1 MTPDERLLPL
11 EGVENFRDYG
21 GYAVP
26 GGLRIVRGR
35 LWRSAHH
42 GGATDADL
50 ARIAGLGLTAV
61 VDLRRPTER
70 ANQPSR
76 RPDGFAGQVIDC
88 DAGDQAE
95 PPHVAFLRETDLS
108 AESAR
113 AFFLDYYQ
121 RAPFEPRH
129 IELFTRYFEALG
141 SGGPVLIHCT
151 AGKDRTGLL
160 AALTHSLLGVH
171 PDDAAADFE
180 LTNRAARIE
189 ARLPQVTQSLAESL
203 GRTPSETAVRAFL
216 GVDGAYLEAAFGAIA
231 AEHGSTGA
239 YLARLGVDARTA
251 ARLRDLW
258 LEPADGVILSP

>member
-26 GGLRIVRGR
+26 GGLRVRRGR

-42 GGATDADL
+42 GAATDADL

-61 VDLRRPTER
+61 VDLSRATER

-76 RPDGFAGQVIDC
+76 RPEGFGGRIIDC
-88 DAGDQAE
+88 DQGDQAE

-108 AESAR
+108 AQSAR
-113 AFFLDYYQ
+113 AFFLDYYR

-141 SGGPVLIHCT
+141 EGAPVLIHCT

-189 ARLPQVTQSLAESL
+189 ARLPQVKQSLAESL

-216 GVDGAYLEAAFGAIA
+216 GVDGAYLAAAFDAIT
-231 AEHGSTGA
+231 AEHGSIEA
-239 YLARLGVDARTA
+239 YLARLGVDPRA
-251 ARLRDLW
+251 AGRLREIW
-258 LEPADGVILSP
+258 VEPMEA

>member
-1 MTPDERLLPL
+1 MTPEDRTLPL

-26 GGLRIVRGR
+26 GGLRVVRGR

-42 GGATDADL
+42 GAATDDDL

-76 RPDGFAGQVIDC
+76 RPDGFAGRVIDC

-95 PPHVAFLRETDLS
+95 PPHVAFLRKTDLS

-113 AFFLDYYQ
+113 AFFLDYY
-121 RAPFEPRH
+121 RKAPFEPRH
-129 IELFTRYFEALG
+129 LELFGRYFEALDMG
-141 SGGPVLIHCT
+141 RPVLIHCT

-160 AALTHSLLGVH
+160 AALTHHLLGV
-171 PDDAAADFE
+171 DEADLLADFE

-189 ARLPQVTQSLAESL
+189 TRLPQVREAMTESL
-203 GRTPSETAVRAFL
+203 GRRPSETAVRAFL
-216 GVDGAYLEAAFGAIA
+216 GVDRTYLAEAFGAIRQEA
-231 AEHGSTGA
+231 GSVEA
-239 YLARLGVDARTA
+239 YLAGLGLDGARVEH
-251 ARLRDLW
+251 LRRTW
-258 LEPADGVILSP
+258 LEPAQA

>member
-1 MTPDERLLPL
+1 MTPEDRILPL

-26 GGLRIVRGR
+26 GGLRVVRGR

-42 GGATDADL
+42 GAATDDDL

-76 RPDGFAGQVIDC
+76 RPDGFAGRVIDC

-113 AFFLDYYQ
+113 AFFLDYY
-121 RAPFEPRH
+121 RKAPFEPRH
-129 IELFTRYFEALG
+129 LELFGRYFEALDMG
-141 SGGPVLIHCT
+141 RPVLIHCT

-160 AALTHSLLGVH
+160 AALTHHLLGV
-171 PDDAAADFE
+171 DEADLLADFE

-189 ARLPQVTQSLAESL
+189 TRLPQVTEAMTESL
-203 GRTPSETAVRAFL
+203 GRRPSETAVRAFL
-216 GVDGAYLEAAFGAIA
+216 GVDRAYLAEAFGAIRREA
-231 AEHGSTGA
+231 GSVEA
-239 YLARLGVDARTA
+239 YLAGLGLDGARVEH
-251 ARLRDLW
+251 LRRTW
-258 LEPADGVILSP
+258 LEPAQA

>member
-1 MTPDERLLPL
+1 MTPEDRILPL

-26 GGLRIVRGR
+26 GGLRVVRGR

-42 GGATDADL
+42 GAATDDDL

-76 RPDGFAGQVIDC
+76 RPDGFAGRVIDC

-95 PPHVAFLRETDLS
+95 PPHVAFLRKTDLS

-113 AFFLDYYQ
+113 AFFLDYY
-121 RAPFEPRH
+121 RKAPFEPRH
-129 IELFTRYFEALG
+129 LELFGRYFEALDMG
-141 SGGPVLIHCT
+141 RPVLIHCT

-160 AALTHSLLGVH
+160 AALTHHLLGV
-171 PDDAAADFE
+171 DEADLLADFE

-189 ARLPQVTQSLAESL
+189 TRLPQVTEAMTESL
-203 GRTPSETAVRAFL
+203 GRRPSETAVRAFL
-216 GVDGAYLEAAFGAIA
+216 GVDRTYLAEAFGAIRREA
-231 AEHGSTGA
+231 GSVEA
-239 YLARLGVDARTA
+239 YLAGLGLDGARVEH
-251 ARLRDLW
+251 LRRTW
-258 LEPADGVILSP
+258 LEPAQA

>member
-1 MTPDERLLPL
+1 MTPEDRILPL

-26 GGLRIVRGR
+26 GGLRVVRGR

-42 GGATDADL
+42 GAATDDDL

-76 RPDGFAGQVIDC
+76 RPDGFAGRVIDC

-113 AFFLDYYQ
+113 AFFLDYY
-121 RAPFEPRH
+121 RKAPFEPRH
-129 IELFTRYFEALG
+129 LELFGRYFEALDMG
-141 SGGPVLIHCT
+141 RPVLIHCT

-160 AALTHSLLGVH
+160 AALTHHLLGV
-171 PDDAAADFE
+171 DEADLLADFE

-189 ARLPQVTQSLAESL
+189 TRLPQVTEAMTESL
-203 GRTPSETAVRAFL
+203 GRRPSETAVRAFL
-216 GVDGAYLEAAFGAIA
+216 GVDRTYLAEAFGAIRREA
-231 AEHGSTGA
+231 GSVEA
-239 YLARLGVDARTA
+239 YLAGLGLDGARVEH
-251 ARLRDLW
+251 LRRTW
-258 LEPADGVILSP
+258 LEPAQA

>member
-1 MTPDERLLPL
+1 MTPEDRILPL

-26 GGLRIVRGR
+26 GGLRVVRGR

-42 GGATDADL
+42 GAATDDDL

-76 RPDGFAGQVIDC
+76 RPDGFAGRVIDC

-113 AFFLDYYQ
+113 AFFLDYY
-121 RAPFEPRH
+121 RKAPFEPRH
-129 IELFTRYFEALG
+129 LELFGRYFEALDMG
-141 SGGPVLIHCT
+141 RPVLIHCT

-160 AALTHSLLGVH
+160 AALTHHLLGV
-171 PDDAAADFE
+171 DEADLLADFE

-189 ARLPQVTQSLAESL
+189 TRLPQVTEALTESL
-203 GRTPSETAVRAFL
+203 GRRPSETAVRAFL
-216 GVDGAYLEAAFGAIA
+216 GVERTYLAEAFGAIRREA
-231 AEHGSTGA
+231 GSVEA
-239 YLARLGVDARTA
+239 YLAGLGLDGARVEH
-251 ARLRDLW
+251 LRRTW
-258 LEPADGVILSP
+258 LEPAQA

>member
-1 MTPDERLLPL
+1 MSPEDRILPL

-26 GGLRIVRGR
+26 GGQRVVRGR

-50 ARIAGLGLTAV
+50 ERIAGLGLAAV

-76 RPDGFAGQVIDC
+76 RPEGFAGAIIDC

-113 AFFLDYYQ
+113 AFFRDYYR

-129 IELFTRYFEALG
+129 LELFTRYFEALG
-141 SGGPVLIHCT
+141 AGRPVLIHCT

-160 AALTHSLLGVH
+160 AALTHHLLGVAEA
-171 PDDAAADFE
+171 DMLADFE
-180 LTNRAARIE
+180 LTNLAARIE
-189 ARLPQVTQSLAESL
+189 ARLPQVTESMTESL
-203 GRTPSETAVRAFL
+203 GRRPSETAVRAFL
-216 GVDGAYLEAAFGAIA
+216 GVDRTYLEEAFAAIRREAGSVEAYL
-231 AEHGSTGA
+231 ST
-239 YLARLGVDARTA
+239 LGVDASA
-251 ARLRDLW
+251 AEGLRAAW
-258 LEPADGVILSP
+258 LEPARA

>member
-1 MTPDERLLPL
+1 MTPEDRILPL

-26 GGLRIVRGR
+26 GGLRVVRGR

-42 GGATDADL
+42 GAATHDDL

-76 RPDGFAGQVIDC
+76 RPDGFAGRVIDC

-95 PPHVAFLRETDLS
+95 PPHVAFLRKTDLS

-113 AFFLDYYQ
+113 AFFLDYY
-121 RAPFEPRH
+121 RKAPFEPRH
-129 IELFTRYFEALG
+129 LELFGRYFEALDMG
-141 SGGPVLIHCT
+141 RPVLIHCT

-160 AALTHSLLGVH
+160 AALTHHLLGV
-171 PDDAAADFE
+171 DEADLLADFE

-189 ARLPQVTQSLAESL
+189 TRLPQVTEAMTESL
-203 GRTPSETAVRAFL
+203 GRRPSETAVRAFL
-216 GVDGAYLEAAFGAIA
+216 GVDRTYLAEAFGAIRREA
-231 AEHGSTGA
+231 GSVEA
-239 YLARLGVDARTA
+239 YLAGLGLDGARVEH
-251 ARLRDLW
+251 LRRTW
-258 LEPADGVILSP
+258 LEPAQA

>member
-1 MTPDERLLPL
+1 MTPEDRILPL

-26 GGLRIVRGR
+26 GGLRVVRGR

-42 GGATDADL
+42 GAATDTDL

-70 ANQPSR
+70 VNQPSR
-76 RPDGFAGQVIDC
+76 RLDGFAGRVIDC
-88 DAGDQAE
+88 DAGDEAE

-113 AFFLDYYQ
+113 AFFLDYY
-121 RAPFEPRH
+121 RKAPFEPRH
-129 IELFTRYFEALG
+129 LELFGRYFEALDMG
-141 SGGPVLIHCT
+141 RPVLIHCT

-160 AALTHSLLGVH
+160 AALTHHLLGV
-171 PDDAAADFE
+171 DEADLLADFE

-189 ARLPQVTQSLAESL
+189 TRLPQVTEAMTESL
-203 GRTPSETAVRAFL
+203 GRRPSETAVRAFL
-216 GVDGAYLEAAFGAIA
+216 GVDRTYLAEAFGAIRREA
-231 AEHGSTGA
+231 GSVEA
-239 YLARLGVDARTA
+239 YLAGLGLDGARVEH
-251 ARLRDLW
+251 LRRTW
-258 LEPADGVILSP
+258 LEPAQA

>member
-1 MTPDERLLPL
+1 MTPEDRILPL

-26 GGLRIVRGR
+26 GGRRIVRGK

-50 ARIAGLGLTAV
+50 AQIAGLDLAAV

-76 RPDGFAGQVIDC
+76 RPGGFAGRVIDC

-95 PPHVAFLRETDLS
+95 APHVAFLRETDLS

-113 AFFLDYYQ
+113 AFFRDYYR

-129 IELFTRYFEALG
+129 LELFRRYFEALAEG
-141 SGGPVLIHCT
+141 RPVLIHCT

-160 AALTHSLLGVH
+160 AALTHNLLGVE
-171 PDDAAADFE
+171 DTDILADFE
-180 LTNRAARIE
+180 LTNLAARIE
-189 ARLPQVTQSLAESL
+189 ARLDLVTESMTASL
-203 GRTPSETAVRAFL
+203 GRRPSETAVRAFL
-216 GVDGAYLEAAFGAIA
+216 GVDSSYLVEAFVAIRR
-231 AEHGSTGA
+231 ETGSVEA
-239 YLARLGVDARTA
+239 YLADLGVDAA
-251 ARLRDLW
+251 AAQHLRETW
-258 LEPADGVILSP
+258 LETAPV